1 VDYCLEKDVVSRFHA
16 KITKEQ
22 EQYYITDLN
31 STNGTFVNQE
41 PLQTYQKK
49 EIKLGDEIAFAN
61 IRYQFLQQNIC

>member
-31 STNGTFVNQE
+31 SMNGTFVNQE
-41 PLQTYQKK
+41 LLQIYQKK
-49 EIKLGDEIAFAN
+49 EIKFGDEIAFAN
-61 IRYQFLQQNIC
+61 IRYQFLQKSIC